1 MIHKTMSSNQ
11 KHTSHQTVVPVSRI
25 NFPHMNNDIEPN
37 VGNDVIALLNVKKH
51 KLSGDWKT

>member
-11 KHTSHQTVVPVSRI
+11 KHTSHQTVVPVLST

-37 VGNDVIALLNVKKH
+37 VGNDVIALLNIKKL
-51 KLSGDWKT
+51 KLNGDSKT